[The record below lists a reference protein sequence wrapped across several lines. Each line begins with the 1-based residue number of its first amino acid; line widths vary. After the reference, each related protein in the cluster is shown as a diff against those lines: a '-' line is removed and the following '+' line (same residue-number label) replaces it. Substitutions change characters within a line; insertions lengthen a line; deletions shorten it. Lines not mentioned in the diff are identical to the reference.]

1 MEEVMRIDRDLV
13 AKPSFTLATSRQPEK
28 LSLCISYK
36 MARLGAVPMSTV
48 FRTPLICLTGLEY
61 SWPVHKRCFIHRL
74 PQRWFPVQQRQRLP
88 GQEALCARRL
98 KYYPICSMHW
108 LHSWQRL
115 TRRIR
120 MLITQRSQR

>member
-1 MEEVMRIDRDLV
+1 MEEAMRMDQDLV

-36 MARLGAVPMSTV
+36 MAGLGAVLMATV
-48 FRTPLICLTGLEY
+48 FRTPLICPTGLEY
-61 SWPVHKRCFIHRL
+61 SWPVRKQRFIHQL

-88 GQEALCARRL
+88 GQEALCTRRL
-98 KYYPICSMHW
+98 KSYQICSMRW
-108 LHSWQRL
+108 LRSWQRL

-120 MLITQRSQR
+120 TLTTQRLQR